1 MSQDNVLKKEFSK
14 KDVQRV
20 RNVMT
25 GKSGERTVD
34 GIGYTKQK
42 IHREEGD
49 VWTEEG
55 RQWTIK
61 GGLKQNITRLDKAK
75 EALMPMFCP
84 SCDKVMKAHLDDP
97 VYKFFRLCFNCQAKF
112 EMDLRLEGLFDEW
125 KRELDNSTLDKMI
138 EGVEQYLEEALTDS
152 NQGFI
157 SEAGEVQ
164 NWKGGINK
172 DLTSK
177 SIQETVEYL
186 KSLKK

>member
-97 VYKFFRLCFNCQAKF
+97 VYKFFRRCFNCQAKF
-112 EMDLRLEGLFDEW
+112 EMDLRLEGLFDDIHQEV
-125 KRELDNSTLDKMI
+125 KYFEIDHLGK
-138 EGVEQYLEEALTDS
+138 
-152 NQGFI
+152 I
-157 SEAGEVQ
+157 SEHHE
-164 NWKGGINK
+164 KR
-172 DLTSK
+172 
-177 SIQETVEYL
+177 
-186 KSLKK
+186 